1 MMTPSI
7 KMLALGG
14 AALWSVMMIAATERD
29 PPRPDASVPDL
40 IQDRWPEPQLTE
52 LLRKSDRLWPA
63 PLATP
68 AGPAVVSPAAE
79 PLPSPAVIQPITRAR
94 TSRHHAAR
102 DVCTRHGMR
111 KVTTHG
117 GRSWRCRRY
126 A

>member
-29 PPRPDASVPDL
+29 PPRPDASAPDP
-40 IQDRWPEPQLTE
+40 IAERWPEPQLTS
-52 LLRKSDRLWPA
+52 LLHKADRLPF
-63 PLATP
+63 PPIVQP
-68 AGPAVVSPAAE
+68 AGPAAVSPAAE